1 MARLLIGSLALLCG
15 LLLAAD
21 GPAALGLEGFGVK
34 VGVDLAQQ
42 QPIYG
47 GTQFD
52 TARLVL
58 GGHVDMGSFV
68 ADRVHFVPGVDF
80 VRESQLRILSLNG
93 DFRYFFFE
101 GARTVGYAGG
111 GIGAHLHRTDDPLE
125 ANTKMSVNIPIGFQ
139 SSLSKGVMW
148 FGELKLVIADEQID
162 SSFRLSVGL
171 AFGKGP

>member
-1 MARLLIGSLALLCG
+1 MPRLLIGSLAVLCG

-21 GPAALGLEGFGVK
+21 DPEALSLDGFGVK

-58 GGHVDMGSFV
+58 GGHVDMGSFLV
-68 ADRVHFVPGVDF
+68 RRLHFVPGVDF
-80 VRESQLRILSLNG
+80 VRESELKILSLSG
-93 DFRYFFFE
+93 DFRYSFFE

-111 GIGAHLHRTDDPLE
+111 GIGAHLHRPTASLDS
-125 ANTKMSVNIPIGFQ
+125 NTKWSLNVPIGFQ
-139 SSLSKGVMW
+139 SSLSKGVRW

-162 SSFRLSVGL
+162 SSLRLSVGL
-171 AFGKGP
+171 AFGKGL